1 MDIEK
6 ELESVLGDVEAAF
19 SELNIEKW
27 LHCFHS
33 TRIIVLPNAA
43 LAPSSVNE
51 CKELLGDYIENLRAQ
66 GYNKSNLDE
75 LSVRPLTETTAMA
88 YAVWSRF
95 CNETLIERV
104 GATYLFIKTNGH
116 WKITMVTVHPANA

>member
-1 MDIEK
+1 MNIEK
-6 ELESVLGDVEAAF
+6 EIESVLGDVESAF

-27 LHCFHS
+27 LQSFHP
-33 TRIIVLPNAA
+33 TRIIVLPSAV
-43 LAPSSVNE
+43 LAPTSADE
-51 CKELLGDYIENLRAQ
+51 CEELLGSYIKNLRAQ

-75 LSVRPLTETTAMA
+75 LNVRSLTETTAMA
-88 YAVWSRF
+88 ATVWSRF

-104 GATYLFIKTNGH
+104 GATYLFIKTNSQ